1 MKIVILAGGFGTR
14 LTEETANKPKP
25 MVEIGGRPILWH
37 IMKSYAHYGFRE
49 FTIAMGYKADI
60 IKKYFLE
67 YAGLSGN
74 LTVEISQGHSKVTQR
89 EQDEWTIHLEDTG
102 LHTNTGGRIKQL
114 SKWLQDD
121 TFMVTYGD
129 GVSNVPINE
138 LVNFHKSHKK
148 LATLT
153 AVRPPARFG
162 GLFINEQSFVTKFTE
177 KPQAG
182 EGWINGGFLVL
193 EPQVLELIKDN
204 TSSLEA
210 DLLEYLASENQ
221 LAAFCH
227 DGFWQC
233 MDTVRDLKYLE
244 GLWSAGNAP
253 WKVWA

>member
-1 MKIVILAGGFGTR
+1 MKTVILAGGFGTR

-25 MVEIGGRPILWH
+25 MVEVGGRPILWH
-37 IMKSYAHYGFRE
+37 IMKSYAQYGYKE
-49 FTIAMGYKADI
+49 FVIAMGYKADI
-60 IKKYFLE
+60 IKKYFVE
-67 YAGLSGN
+67 YADLTGN
-74 LTVEISQGHSKVTQR
+74 LTVEISHGTSRITQR
-89 EQDEWTIHLEDTG
+89 EQDEWVIHLEDTG
-102 LHTNTGGRIKQL
+102 IHSNTGGRIKQL

-129 GVSNVPINE
+129 GVSNVPIKE
-138 LVNFHKSHKK
+138 LVNFHKKHGK

-162 GLFINEQSFVTKFTE
+162 GLFINEQNVVTKFTE

-182 EGWINGGFLVL
+182 EGWINGGFLVF

-210 DLLEYLASENQ
+210 DVLEYLAKENQ
-221 LAAFCH
+221 LAAYCH

-233 MDTVRDLKYLE
+233 MDTLRDLKYLE
-244 GLWSAGNAP
+244 GLWSAGHAP
-253 WKVWA
+253 WKVWS